1 MIFIQID
8 SGYYVAG
15 AEFDDNNICVRAAPI
30 IKWMIGK
37 KQDWIENYCLQKNFD
52 WSISNVR
59 SKSEISETIKSRK
72 PEGSLEA
79 FFT

>member
-1 MIFIQID
+1 MIID

-15 AEFDDNNICVRAAPI
+15 VEFDENKNCVRAAPI
-30 IKWMIGK
+30 VKWMIGK
-37 KQDWIENYCLQKNFD
+37 KLSEIENYCLHKNFC

-59 SKSEISETIKSRK
+59 SKSEISESVKSRK